1 MNIDIQRINDAH
13 NLYKNYSSPLAN
25 TFNGKSLLQ
34 NFIVAKLTQRQTVR
48 LLLDKEQLQAQE
60 NAIAEEIADKVMAIF
75 K

>member
-13 NLYKNYSSPLAN
+13 NLYKNYKSPLTN

-34 NFIVAKLTQRQTVR
+34 NFIVAKLTQRQTIR